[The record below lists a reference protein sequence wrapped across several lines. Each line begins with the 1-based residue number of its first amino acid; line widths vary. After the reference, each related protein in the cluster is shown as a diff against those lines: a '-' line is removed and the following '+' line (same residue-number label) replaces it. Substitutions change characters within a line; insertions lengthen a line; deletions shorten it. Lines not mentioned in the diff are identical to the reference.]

1 MCKNYPLT
9 KIGRTG
15 YTSSVFLTLYQF
27 SKVKCVLERSF
38 YKMNA
43 VVVAVLIMLLLSLL
57 RVNVVFALIAGAFVG
72 GLFGGL
78 STTEVVEAFSSGV
91 GGGAKIALSYALLG
105 GFAVA
110 ITYTGLPKWLVE
122 KLLKIMSKQGDS
134 RRKALSKLLI
144 ILIILII
151 SCFSQNVIPIH
162 IAFIPLL
169 IPPILYILNELQL
182 DRRLIACVLT
192 FGLIAPYILLPV
204 GFGQL
209 FQQLLV
215 DNIQASGLNVSMND
229 IPKSLLI
236 PVGGMLIGLLFS
248 IFISYRKPRKYK
260 QVEMKVNEQEE
271 VTYSYSRIAFAILS
285 IIVTMVIQI
294 ITDSMI
300 FGAMAG
306 IIVIYISGSI
316 KWSEADPLLTKGM
329 QMMAFIGF
337 VMIAASGFAEVIEQ
351 TGDVDTL
358 VHSAANIIGDN
369 KSLGALLML
378 IVGLLVTMGIGSS
391 FSTIPI
397 IATIF
402 VPLALEIGFSPLATI
417 SLVGTAAALGDAG
430 SPASDSTLGPTSGL
444 NMDGQ
449 QIGRAHV

>member
-1 MCKNYPLT
+1 
-9 KIGRTG
+9 
-15 YTSSVFLTLYQF
+15 
-27 SKVKCVLERSF
+27 
-38 YKMNA
+38 MNA

-144 ILIILII
+144 IMIILII

-260 QVEMKVNEQEE
+260 QVEMKVNEEEE
-271 VTYSYSRIAFAILS
+271 VTYSYSRITFAILS

-449 QIGRAHV
+449 HNHIWDSCIPTFLHYNIPLVIFGWIAAMVL